1 MSSALWAGISG
12 LNSSSKELDV
22 VANNLANVNTIG
34 FKSGKTQFSDILSS
48 SISGGSGGNM
58 QVGRGVSVA
67 DIQTQFSTGSFETT
81 GNATDA
87 AIDGDGFFMVNDADG
102 ATYYTRAGAFHMDN
116 TGVLVDNNGYKVQGK
131 AIVNGEP
138 SGPLTDIKMQGLK
151 SAPST
156 TTTVSLGANLNSSTA
171 TGGQYN
177 TSQTV
182 YDSLGAS
189 HTLNTIF
196 TKTEY
201 NATGGYWGIEASL
214 DTTAAALDSVNGLYF
229 DNNGN
234 MQGTYTGSIGAVT
247 PTHTISA
254 TATTVGAGPGPGLNA
269 NEHVTLTRTAAGGWT
284 IAQTGAA
291 YAAMAITSANGA
303 DPVTIASDGTNND
316 ISLDLT
322 GSWATGDTAA
332 FDITGATAVPS
343 TTSAAGTATATLN
356 RADAVTANGNMILAW
371 NGAAWSITNNG
382 GYAGAALNSAT
393 FPVTISLGSGTTDLT
408 LQTGAGAW
416 VNGDTITVALTAPV
430 VSAVTETVAAPPTA
444 TAALNRPGMV
454 YKDGTVTATRGAT
467 AGSWTFAGDYANASL
482 VSADAT
488 TVRISLDGSGTTDV
502 TLTLAGTWGA
512 GDTAA
517 FTLDHTATAGLRDI
531 DLNLTGVT
539 LPGGATIGNGNHVT
553 WDVLGDDALD
563 ITQYSAASNINAVS
577 ADGYASGQLKG
588 LSIDE
593 EGRISGSFTNG
604 QISELAQIILAKFTN
619 PWGLN
624 KMGSNLFGQT
634 IVSGAAIQDNPGN
647 SGMGTLTPN
656 SLEMSNTDIAS
667 EFIKMITSQKA
678 YQASAKV
685 VTTQDAIM
693 QVLMSLKQ

>member
-1 MSSALWAGISG
+1 MSSALGAGISG

-22 VANNLANVNTIG
+22 IANNLANVNTIG

-87 AIDGDGFFMVNDADG
+87 AIDGDGFFMVNDVDG

-116 TGVLVDNNGYKVQGK
+116 NGVLVDNNGYKVQGK

-196 TKTEY
+196 TKTE
-201 NATGGYWGIEASL
+201 NATGGYWGIQASL

-229 DNNGN
+229 DDNGN
-234 MQGTYTGSIGAVT
+234 MQGTYIGAM
-247 PTHTISA
+247 SA
-254 TATTVGAGPGPGLNA
+254 VTATSVGG
-269 NEHVTLTRTAAGGWT
+269 
-284 IAQTGAA
+284 
-291 YAAMAITSANGA
+291 
-303 DPVTIASDGTNND
+303 
-316 ISLDLT
+316 
-322 GSWATGDTAA
+322 
-332 FDITGATAVPS
+332 
-343 TTSAAGTATATLN
+343 GTATG
-356 RADAVTANGNMILAW
+356 V
-371 NGAAWSITNNG
+371 
-382 GYAGAALNSAT
+382 
-393 FPVTISLGSGTTDLT
+393 
-408 LQTGAGAW
+408 
-416 VNGDTITVALTAPV
+416 
-430 VSAVTETVAAPPTA
+430 
-444 TAALNRPGMV
+444 LNRPGMV
-454 YKDGTVTATRGAT
+454 YKDGAVTITRGAT
-467 AGSWTFAGDYANASL
+467 VGSWTFAGGYANASL

-488 TVRISLDGSGTTDV
+488 TVRISLDGSGATDV
-502 TLTLAGTWGA
+502 TLTLAGAWAA

-563 ITQYSAASNINAVS
+563 ITQYSAASNINSVS

-604 QISELAQIILAKFTN
+604 QISELAQIVLAKFTN

-624 KMGSNLFGQT
+624 KLGSNLFGQT

>member
-22 VANNLANVNTIG
+22 IANNLANVNTIG
-34 FKSGKTQFSDILSS
+34 FKAGKTQFSDILSS

-67 DIQTQFSTGSFETT
+67 DIQTQFGTGSFEAT

-87 AIDGDGFFMVNDADG
+87 AIDGDGFFMVNDSDG

-116 TGVLVDNNGYKVQGK
+116 SGVLVDNNGYKVQGK
-131 AIVNGEP
+131 AIINGEP

-156 TTTVSLGANLNSSTA
+156 TTTVSLGANLNSSTV

-201 NATGGYWGIEASL
+201 NATGGCWGIEASL
-214 DTTAAALDSVNGLYF
+214 DSTQANALSADGVIFNSDGAMTGMYTGDAVAGAGTTSVTALRPGMIYKDTTAA
-229 DNNGN
+229 
-234 MQGTYTGSIGAVT
+234 I
-247 PTHTISA
+247 
-254 TATTVGAGPGPGLNA
+254 
-269 NEHVTLTRTAAGGWT
+269 TLTRTGGIWSV
-284 IAQTGAA
+284 
-291 YAAMAITSANGA
+291 TS
-303 DPVTIASDGTNND
+303 
-316 ISLDLT
+316 
-322 GSWATGDTAA
+322 
-332 FDITGATAVPS
+332 
-343 TTSAAGTATATLN
+343 
-356 RADAVTANGNMILAW
+356 
-371 NGAAWSITNNG
+371 NG
-382 GYAGAALNSAT
+382 GYVHAS
-393 FPVTISLGSGTTDLT
+393 I
-408 LQTGAGAW
+408 
-416 VNGDTITVALTAPV
+416 
-430 VSAVTETVAAPPTA
+430 VS
-444 TAALNRPGMV
+444 TAAVNPQV
-454 YKDGTVTATRGAT
+454 
-467 AGSWTFAGDYANASL
+467 
-482 VSADAT
+482 
-488 TVRISLDGSGTTDV
+488 SLDGTGMAD
-502 TLTLAGTWGA
+502 LTIVQAGV
-512 GDTAA
+512 GDTTAS
-517 FTLDHTATAGLRDI
+517 FTLDNTTTAGLADIDI
-531 DLNLTGVT
+531 DLTNVVLS
-539 LPGGATIGNGNHVT
+539 GGATIGNGNHVA
-553 WDVLGDDALD
+553 WNILGDDALD
-563 ITQYSAASNINAVS
+563 ITQYAAASNINAVS
-577 ADGYASGQLKG
+577 TDGYASGQLKG
-588 LSIDE
+588 LSIDGD
-593 EGRISGSFTNG
+593 GRISGSFTNG
-604 QISELAQIILAKFTN
+604 QISELAQIVLAKFTN

-656 SLEMSNTDIAS
+656 SLEMSNTDIAT